1 MGFLSDLGNRKLVI
15 TLVLMITGVVVAIVK
30 GDIPEHLQLFLE
42 VLFGGFVVGNGIEH
56 ITNTQKV
63 KYSSSSSTPVSAPT
77 PVTVDTSHIEASQKQ
92 IAEGVSLI
100 QELLKFIITKT
111 GLDKAP
117 PK

>member
-63 KYSSSSSTPVSAPT
+63 KYSSSSSSTPVSAPT
-77 PVTVDTSHIEASQKQ
+77 VDTSNLEAQNAKL
-92 IAEGVSLI
+92 AEGVSLI

-111 GLDKAP
+111 GLDKVP